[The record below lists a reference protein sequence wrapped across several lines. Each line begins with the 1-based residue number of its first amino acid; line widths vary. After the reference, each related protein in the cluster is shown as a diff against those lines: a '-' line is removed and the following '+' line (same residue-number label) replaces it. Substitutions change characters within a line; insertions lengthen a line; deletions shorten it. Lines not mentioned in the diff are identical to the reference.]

1 VISAAIID
9 YDNFVIGRDFLQRF
23 IRQNDDTGD
32 CATVIEAR
40 KERTDRE
47 R

>member
-9 YDNFVIGRDFLQRF
+9 YDDFVISRDFPQRL
-23 IRQNDDTGD
+23 IRQNDETGD